1 LFFPS
6 CFIGFSQAILKNWLI
21 AKNCGV
27 ERKFG
32 ENKVKI
38 RTQRMVDWKKI
49 KIKKDIIQFKVLNQ
63 LNFKSITKSII
74 DDKILC
80 SI

>member
-1 LFFPS
+1 
-6 CFIGFSQAILKNWLI
+6 
-21 AKNCGV
+21 
-27 ERKFG
+27 
-32 ENKVKI
+32 
-38 RTQRMVDWKKI
+38 MVDWKKI